1 MIGVRLQPAVAVIGA
16 LALTLLSAGSSAQS
30 GGSLWKNVAPGYALS
45 LPRDHVSHPAY
56 KIEWWYYT
64 GNVETD
70 RGRRFGYQVT
80 FFRVGVEV
88 QPKNPSSFAVR
99 DLFIAHIAVT
109 DAAAKRYLSAERI
122 NRAGVG
128 WAGASLTDYHVWN
141 EDWEVRLDYGR
152 HRLQARDPKFAID
165 LILYEDRPPV
175 LHGDRG
181 YSQKGTTP
189 GNASEY
195 YSLTRMPTEGSISVD
210 GERFDVRGS
219 SWMDHE
225 FGTSFLEKSQQGW
238 DWFSLQLEDG
248 TDVDAVSVARA
259 ATDPPTRTRAA
270 RSSAKDGTYRGLMPG
285 DFALVPG
292 RQWTSPATNA
302 RYPVEWRV
310 NVPGEGLDLAVRPVL
325 DAQEMSG
332 ARTRR
337 QLLGRRDRHR
347 RHAQRQADHRPRV
360 SGDDGLFGS
369 RAWGIAAMTAGMDPY
384 VGPSFSS
391 GIRMFRVLPKLK
403 LGPTYELADVSGE
416 SPRRVDQPAE
426 QRLELAACATK
437 FSGCHCTPTQNG

>member
-1 MIGVRLQPAVAVIGA
+1 MSRLLRFSVVIS
-16 LALTLLSAGSSAQS
+16 LATLLSMRAVALPTGQS
-30 GGSLWKNVAPGYALS
+30 RDPSWKDAAPGYPLS

-109 DAAAKRYLSAERI
+109 DGANRRHLFAERI

-152 HRLQARDPKFAID
+152 HRLQARDPGFAID
-165 LILYEDRPPV
+165 LILYEDRPVV

-225 FGTSFLEKSQQGW
+225 FGTSFLEKSQRGW
-238 DWFSLQLEDG
+238 DWFALQLADG
-248 TDVDAVSVARA
+248 TDVM
-259 ATDPPTRTRAA
+259 
-270 RSSAKDGTYRGLMPG
+270 L
-285 DFALVPG
+285 
-292 RQWTSPATNA
+292 
-302 RYPVEWRV
+302 
-310 NVPGEGLDLAVRPVL
+310 
-325 DAQEMSG
+325 
-332 ARTRR
+332 
-337 QLLGRRDRHR
+337 
-347 RHAQRQADHRPRV
+347 
-360 SGDDGLFGS
+360 
-369 RAWGIAAMTAGMDPY
+369 
-384 VGPSFSS
+384 
-391 GIRMFRVLPKLK
+391 
-403 LGPTYELADVSGE
+403 
-416 SPRRVDQPAE
+416 
-426 QRLELAACATK
+426 
-437 FSGCHCTPTQNG
+437 

>member
-1 MIGVRLQPAVAVIGA
+1 MRTAVATSAGIVACA
-16 LALTLLSAGSSAQS
+16 LAAAAPLAQN
-30 GGSLWKNVAPGYALS
+30 GGAQWKYAEPGYALS
-45 LPRDHVSHPAY
+45 LPRDHVSHPPY

-70 RGRRFGYQVT
+70 RGRRFGYQLT
-80 FFRVGVEV
+80 FFRVGVDV
-88 QPKNPSSFAVR
+88 RPKNPSSFAVR
-99 DLFIAHIAVT
+99 DLFIAHVAMT
-109 DAAAKRYLSAERI
+109 DVEARQHFSAERI

-181 YSQKGTTP
+181 FSQKGATP

-195 YSLTRMPTEGSISVD
+195 YSLTRMPTEGSMFVN

-225 FGTSFLEKSQQGW
+225 FGSSFLEKGQQGW
-238 DWFSLQLEDG
+238 DWLSLQLDDG
-248 TDVDAVSVARA
+248 TDLMLYQLRRHDGSA
-259 ATDPPTRTRAA
+259 DPH
-270 RSSAKDGTYRGLMPG
+270 SSGTIAGPKGSDRGLTSR

-292 RQWTSPATNA
+292 RRWTSPETNA
-302 RYPVEWRV
+302 SYPMEWQV
-310 NVPGEGLDLAVRPVL
+310 TLPGERLELNVRSVL

-332 ARTRR
+332 ARSGVSYWEGAVEVEGNRNGKRKKGRGYLEMTGYSGRA
-337 QLLGRRDRHR
+337 LGEILR
-347 RHAQRQADHRPRV
+347 
-360 SGDDGLFGS
+360 
-369 RAWGIAAMTAGMDPY
+369 
-384 VGPSFSS
+384 
-391 GIRMFRVLPKLK
+391 
-403 LGPTYELADVSGE
+403 
-416 SPRRVDQPAE
+416 
-426 QRLELAACATK
+426 
-437 FSGCHCTPTQNG
+437 